1 MAMTMSK
8 KNKNMKPSIM
18 SWIIHDSD
26 DFNGYDDYDDNE
38 DAHYLEN
45 SGTI

>member
-1 MAMTMSK
+1 
-8 KNKNMKPSIM
+8 MKPSRM
-18 SWIIHDSD
+18 GWIIHDSD
-26 DFNGYDDYDDNE
+26 NFYGYYDYDDNE